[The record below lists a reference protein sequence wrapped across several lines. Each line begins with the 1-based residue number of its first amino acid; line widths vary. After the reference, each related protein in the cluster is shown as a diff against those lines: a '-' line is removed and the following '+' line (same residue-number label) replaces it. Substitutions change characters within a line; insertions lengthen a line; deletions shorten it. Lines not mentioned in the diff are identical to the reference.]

1 MVYKVIFLLA
11 FFGVASSWHLDKRKC
26 DPERQSEKPTLCSN
40 YRNIEHLYNS
50 QKHTEEKQMMLEKR
64 IEAIEGKTSNISA
77 LEILVENLSSALKDL
92 EMMKSQSEMEFKDT
106 KAQLAKHKSD
116 IASLKRE
123 IRELV
128 EHREIVGGNF
138 SQIEDKLDTTERQLR
153 AKKARLEKVET
164 ETKAAFSET
173 KRLLNQYRNELSNL
187 NTTAQELEGKVE
199 ARLDGTKMELEAKLE
214 KIQNNSEAFGAK
226 LKEQKAEVDEFKEE
240 TDSKFSNV
248 DGQLR
253 EQKTTAD
260 KQKAEIG
267 TLKSDTEGIKT
278 RLGSTEKKA
287 DKQNELK
294 LEVDRIKAEVS
305 AKVAFSATITASP
318 NVFTGPAN
326 TRNILIFNK
335 VLTNI
340 GNAYNSKTGLFTAPL
355 NGVYHFSFM
364 TFGYSCYTSGAIL
377 VKNGHHQ
384 VSTWE
389 FKGPDTSDTT
399 SNTVILELKAEETVN
414 IILWWGGKIHS
425 SVFTGFLI
433 FPS

>member
-1 MVYKVIFLLA
+1 MVYTVILLLA
-11 FFGVASSWHLDKRKC
+11 FFGVASSWHLDERRC
-26 DPERQSEKPTLCSN
+26 DPEARRETPTLCSN
-40 YRNIEHLYNS
+40 YRNIKHLYKN
-50 QKHTEEKQMMLEKR
+50 QKQTQEKQMMLEKR
-64 IEAIEGKTSNISA
+64 IEAMEGKTSEISV
-77 LEILVENLSSALKDL
+77 LEILVANISSALKDL
-92 EMMKSQSEMEFKDT
+92 ETMNSQNEMELNDT
-106 KAQLAKHKSD
+106 KAQLVKHKAD

-123 IRELV
+123 LQELV

-138 SQIEDKLDTTERQLR
+138 SQIEDTLFTTERRLR
-153 AKKARLEKVET
+153 AKEARLEKVET
-164 ETKAAFSET
+164 ETRAVFSET
-173 KRLLNQYRNELSNL
+173 KKLLNQYRSELSNL

-226 LKEQKAEVDEFKEE
+226 LKVQKAEVDEFKEE

-248 DGQLR
+248 DGQLK

-267 TLKSDTEGIKT
+267 TLKSNIKGIQT
-278 RLGSTEKKA
+278 RLGSTERKA

-294 LEVDRIKAEVS
+294 LEVDRIKAEVN
-305 AKVAFSATITASP
+305 AKVAFSATITASHD
-318 NVFTGPAN
+318 VFTGPAV
-326 TRNILIFNK
+326 TKNILIFNK
-335 VLTNI
+335 VFTNI

-364 TFGYSCYTSGAIL
+364 TSGYSCYTSGAIL
-377 VKNGHHQ
+377 VKNGHYQ

-389 FKGPDTSDTT
+389 FKGLDASDTT
-399 SNTVILELKAEETVN
+399 SNTVILELKAKETVN
-414 IILWWGGKIHS
+414 IILWRGGKIHS